1 MKSAT
6 LPSFWGTLRQTYA
19 GYQDKGKEGILSL
32 VGVPL
37 PSVVAPLSA
46 SIKPENIW

>member
-1 MKSAT
+1 MSRNYEISDTAVF
-6 LPSFWGTLRQTYA
+6 LGTLRQTYA

-37 PSVVAPLSA
+37 PSVVAL
-46 SIKPENIW
+46 